1 MLANQKLGLSSGNDT
16 DYDKD
21 VDFEPS
27 KDSTTKLLET
37 WWKGQVYLNTF
48 WKVWKD
54 EYLLSLLVKDD
65 NFPKAAWEL
74 GKITDLVRDQDGRV
88 QSAEVLLPGH
98 TIISRAT
105 NYLYPLEMPIY
116 EKKAGDNP

>member
-1 MLANQKLGLSSGNDT
+1 MLANRKLGLSSGNDT

-48 WKVWKD
+48 WK
-54 EYLLSLLVKDD
+54 
-65 NFPKAAWEL
+65 
-74 GKITDLVRDQDGRV
+74 
-88 QSAEVLLPGH
+88 
-98 TIISRAT
+98 
-105 NYLYPLEMPIY
+105 
-116 EKKAGDNP
+116 